1 MMATDV
7 FAAIADPTRRAVLDL
22 LAQGPRNAGGI
33 AAEFPRLTQPGVSR
47 HLRVLRKAKLV
58 EVAVRAQQRIYT
70 INPDGLADLYE
81 WVAKYQAMWPD
92 TLDSLARYLD
102 ARAVGEKAMTKA
114 VIDGRTGGSIDF
126 RIGPAQLHVTGR
138 ILVWGPPHV
147 FEYEWKVKPWGRMPK
162 GEDAIVRWE
171 LRPEGEETLLTL
183 THRNLT
189 RRSALGAAP
198 ATHVVLERLVAQLAG
213 LPFEDFR
220 ERVAQVQEQY
230 PSRREAH

>member
-1 MMATDV
+1 MTERSTREEAPVTR
-7 FAAIADPTRRAVLDL
+7 AASGALKM
-22 LAQGPRNAGGI
+22 PR
-33 AAEFPRLTQPGVSR
+33 QQSR
-47 HLRVLRKAKLV
+47 HEGQGETSPMTTSHTPRTGTLTFVGEYATLAFER
-58 EVAVRAQQRIYT
+58 RIPHPVQVVWEALT
-70 INPDGLADLYE
+70 EPE
-81 WVAKYQAMWPD
+81 H
-92 TLDSLARYLD
+92 LARWY
-102 ARAVGEKAMTKA
+102 MTKA

-138 ILVWGPPHV
+138 ILVWDPPHV

-171 LRPEGEETLLTL
+171 LRPEGEETVLTL

-213 LPFEDFR
+213 QPFEDFR
-220 ERVAQVQEQY
+220 ERVAQVQGQY
-230 PSRREAH
+230 PAREEAQ

>member
-1 MMATDV
+1 MTGRSLKGPSIFGPGANGALKMSRQQSRFGYPGETITVTTSQIARAGTLTFDGDYATLT
-7 FAAIADPTRRAVLDL
+7 FERRI
-22 LAQGPRNAGGI
+22 GHP
-33 AAEFPRLTQPGVSR
+33 
-47 HLRVLRKAKLV
+47 V
-58 EVAVRAQQRIYT
+58 EVVWEALT
-70 INPDGLADLYE
+70 EPE
-81 WVAKYQAMWPD
+81 H
-92 TLDSLARYLD
+92 LARWY
-102 ARAVGEKAMTKA
+102 MTKA

-138 ILVWGPPHV
+138 ILVWEPPHV

-171 LRPEGEETLLTL
+171 LRPEGEETVLTL

-213 LPFEDFR
+213 QPFEDFR
-220 ERVAQVQEQY
+220 ERVAQVQRQY
-230 PSRREAH
+230 RSREEAQ

>member
-1 MMATDV
+1 MTTSHTPRTGTLTFVGEYATLA
-7 FAAIADPTRRAVLDL
+7 FERRIPHPVQVVWEA
-22 LAQGPRNAGGI
+22 
-33 AAEFPRLTQPGVSR
+33 LTEPE
-47 HLRVLRKAKLV
+47 H
-58 EVAVRAQQRIYT
+58 
-70 INPDGLADLYE
+70 
-81 WVAKYQAMWPD
+81 
-92 TLDSLARYLD
+92 LARWY
-102 ARAVGEKAMTKA
+102 MTKA
-114 VIDGRTGGSIDF
+114 VIDGRTGGFIDF

-138 ILVWGPPHV
+138 ILVWEPPHV

-171 LRPEGEETLLTL
+171 LRPEGEETVLTL

-213 LPFEDFR
+213 QPFEDFR

-230 PSRREAH
+230 PSRNEAQ